1 MKIALHNTFFGQ
13 EVAETELARRIA
25 VAARCLGWEAIEVA
39 TSDEIISLQPDFV
52 LALHFRTP
60 KLTAFPTYGCLW
72 NPPSFMERAPEFVRN
87 VLSYDA
93 YLTSA
98 EGTSQWVRDLLRRT
112 AKRTFFAPFYTSCP
126 RSRWRSPSLDS
137 PRLVYLGTNWDGSRY
152 PELFREL
159 ATLPYLDVYGPSGR
173 WGHAAVAYRGPLPFD
188 GESVLD
194 VLNRSGAGLCL
205 HRPEHRE
212 TGIPSPRIFEIAAS
226 GAIAICQKHVFIEEK
241 FGDSVLYLDEGL
253 GPAQMAAQIGER
265 FNWIAEN
272 REKAEAMSQRAHAV
286 FEREFSLE
294 ILLEE
299 IGRRHCE
306 VRVAEGLRKSARP
319 SSQGHVQAIVRAG
332 KRSPAKLS
340 RALASIANQTYPDLS
355 VLIVKHGPQDIES
368 ALGACRP
375 GCKVEVIEVP
385 PDNPRSTSLW
395 LGLKAAR
402 GEFVANL
409 DDDDVWFPNHLATLV
424 PLVAG
429 DRPTGLAYSGAVRR
443 LEQDDPDA
451 PALPAEPAS
460 LVYHD
465 RYDREPL
472 YSIKNYIASN
482 AWVVRQELVR
492 EAGDDPKLD
501 VWEDLLLLL
510 RFAEVT
516 AFAFSGEVT
525 AQYFH
530 RTSLADNAVFLPA
543 DAWEAAAN
551 RIRRMISKPTAELE
565 VQR

>member
-39 TSDEIISLQPDFV
+39 TSDQIISLQPDFV

-60 KLTAFPTYGCLW
+60 KLTGLPTYGCLW
-72 NPPSFMERAPEFVRN
+72 NPPSFMEQAPEFVRN

-93 YLTSA
+93 YLTSS

-126 RSRWRSPSLDS
+126 RGRWRSPSLDS
-137 PRLVYLGTNWDGSRY
+137 PRLVYFGTNWDGSRY
-152 PELFREL
+152 QELFREL
-159 ATLPYLDVYGPSGR
+159 ATLPFFDVYGPSGR

-212 TGIPSPRIFEIAAS
+212 AGIPSPRIFEIAAS
-226 GAIAICQKHVFIEEK
+226 GAVAICQRHVFIEEK
-241 FGDSVLYLDEGL
+241 FGDAVLYLDEEL
-253 GPAQMAAQIGER
+253 GPAQMAAQIAER
-265 FNWIAEN
+265 FKWIGED
-272 REKAEAMSQRAHAV
+272 REKAEAMSQRAHAI

-294 ILLEE
+294 TLLEE
-299 IGRRHCE
+299 IGRQHRE
-306 VRVAEGLRKSARP
+306 LVNTKGLSKSARAR
-319 SSQGHVQAIVRAG
+319 SQGHVQAVVRTG
-332 KRSPAKLS
+332 RRSPAKLS

-355 VLIVKHGPQDIES
+355 VLIVKDGPQDIEY
-368 ALGACRP
+368 ALGSCRP
-375 GCKVEVIEVP
+375 GSKVEVIQVP
-385 PDNPRSTSLW
+385 PDNPRSTNLW
-395 LGLKAAR
+395 LGLNAAR

-409 DDDDVWFPNHLATLV
+409 DDDDVWLPNHLATLV

-429 DRPTGLAYSGAVRR
+429 DRKTALAYSGAVRR
-443 LEQDDPDA
+443 LEQDSPDA
-451 PALPAEPAS
+451 PALPAEAAS

-465 RYDREPL
+465 HFDRERL
-472 YSIKNYIASN
+472 FSIKNYIASN

-492 EAGDDPKLD
+492 EAGDDPRLD
-501 VWEDLLLLL
+501 VW
-510 RFAEVT
+510 A
-516 AFAFSGEVT
+516 
-525 AQYFH
+525 
-530 RTSLADNAVFLPA
+530 
-543 DAWEAAAN
+543 
-551 RIRRMISKPTAELE
+551 AELE